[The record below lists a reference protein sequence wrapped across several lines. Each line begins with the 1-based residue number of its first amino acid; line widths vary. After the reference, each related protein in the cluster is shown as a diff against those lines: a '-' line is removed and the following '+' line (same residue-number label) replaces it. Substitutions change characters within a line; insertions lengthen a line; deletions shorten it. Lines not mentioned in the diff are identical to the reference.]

1 MKRYYNVVA
10 IFIVAV
16 TLVGIFAACGP
27 KAPAEPVSTG
37 PITIKVGVAEALSGP
52 AASYG
57 KLGSEAT
64 DTFCE
69 VFNKEGFKVGDQ
81 TYNFKVVTRDDQANA
96 EGGSAAAK
104 QLVYEDGVKFIIGHW
119 TPNFKAVQAVTN
131 PAKVILFSH
140 TGADATPGPGGY
152 DPATMPYVAFPI
164 AAHEVVVAYIFGI
177 VQAYPDY
184 KKIGII
190 DTALNKGI
198 GWDKADAEMDA
209 AGIRYFHQWMQPGA
223 PDYTPF
229 ITKAA
234 EEGCDFIFTTD
245 VGAALGLLRLRW
257 DMGYK
262 NMRVGCSGPISD
274 PNTWIKLA
282 GYDAVQGFVASW
294 GAYWEVRNKPL
305 NTAQVSMLQETMQL
319 LADRHEGKYTYTGWI
334 PWYPV
339 QLFLL
344 SQAMQKAGTVDDTD
358 AIMNVIRGGTFDTPT
373 GQYTF
378 SGTQTYGSPV
388 VLMTGILM
396 CQIQGD
402 KEVYFSEYGL
412 QPLP

>member
-1 MKRYYNVVA
+1 MKTYYNLVA
-10 IFIVAV
+10 ILMAV
-16 TLVGIFAACGP
+16 VLVVGIFATACQP
-27 KAPAEPVSTG
+27 KAPVSTG
-37 PITIKVGVAEALSGP
+37 PITIKVGVSEALSGP

-57 KLGSEAT
+57 KLGVEGT
-64 DTFCE
+64 DAFCE

-81 TYNFKVVTRDDQANA
+81 TYNFKVITEDDQANV

-104 QLVYEDGVKFIIGHW
+104 KLVYEDGVKFIIGHW
-119 TPNFKAVQAVTN
+119 TPNFKAIQAVTN
-131 PAKVILFSH
+131 PAKVILFTH

-152 DPATMPYVAFPI
+152 DPATMPYVAFPV

-177 VQAYPDY
+177 AEAYPDY

-198 GWDKADAEMDA
+198 GWDKADGEMDA

-223 PDYTPF
+223 PDYSPF

-245 VGAALGLLRLRW
+245 VGAALGLARLRW
-257 DMGYK
+257 EMGYK

-274 PNTWIKLA
+274 PATWIKMA
-282 GYDAVQGFVASW
+282 GYDAVQGFIASW
-294 GAYWEVRNKPL
+294 GAYWEVKNRPL
-305 NTAQVSMLQETMQL
+305 NAAQISMLQETMQL
-319 LADRHEGKYTYTGWI
+319 LASRHEGKWTYTGFL

-358 AIMNVIRGGTFDTPT
+358 AIMKAVRGGTFDLPT

-378 SGTQTYGSPV
+378 SGAQTYGSPV
-388 VLMTGILM
+388 VLMTGVLM

-402 KEVYFSEYGL
+402 KEVYFGQYFL
-412 QPLP
+412 PPLP